1 MLLPIKTKNG
11 IIEKRLI
18 LENDIED
25 NNTSEK
31 EHDAEDNI
39 EIESNLHVRLHQTL

>member
-18 LENDIED
+18 QESNIEDIED
-25 NNTSEK
+25 EK
-31 EHDAEDNI
+31 DYDVEDNI
-39 EIESNLHVRLHQTL
+39 EIESNLHVRFH

>member
-18 LENDIED
+18 QESDIED
-25 NNTSEK
+25 IEDEK
-31 EHDAEDNI
+31 EYDVEDNI
-39 EIESNLHVRLHQTL
+39 EIESNLHVRFH

>member
-18 LENDIED
+18 QESDIED
-25 NNTSEK
+25 NENTSEK
-31 EHDAEDNI
+31 EHDEDNV
-39 EIESNLHVRLHQTL
+39 EIESNLHVRLH